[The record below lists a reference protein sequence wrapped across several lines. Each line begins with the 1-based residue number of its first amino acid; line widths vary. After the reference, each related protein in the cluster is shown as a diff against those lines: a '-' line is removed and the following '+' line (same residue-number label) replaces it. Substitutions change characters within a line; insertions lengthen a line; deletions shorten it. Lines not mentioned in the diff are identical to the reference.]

1 MKKKVVEFLVDFW
14 KAIKFVLFIVIVF
27 AIAWIPIV
35 LAVVVNFWLILT
47 AIFFLPLAMVILKRG
62 L

>member
-1 MKKKVVEFLVDFW
+1 
-14 KAIKFVLFIVIVF
+14 
-27 AIAWIPIV
+27 
-35 LAVVVNFWLILT
+35 VVNFWLILT